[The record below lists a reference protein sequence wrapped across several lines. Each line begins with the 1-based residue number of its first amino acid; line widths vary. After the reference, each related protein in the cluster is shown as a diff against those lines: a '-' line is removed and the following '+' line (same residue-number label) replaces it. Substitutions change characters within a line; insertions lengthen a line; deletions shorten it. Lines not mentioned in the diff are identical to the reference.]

1 MAPPL
6 ANERLL
12 PLLLLAAG
20 TAICSLINA
29 SAATTTTSDNQNAD
43 RPPTVRMLAIFDQ
56 ADMETMERVMQKTL
70 IALNKEKTAWTGASF
85 VSGTANDNTS
95 SSAAGSVQL
104 RGSRFNMKR
113 RKDWLAGRLT
123 VESVAFSSQWWAN
136 QTADNL
142 NRLILTHRPIAVLAL
157 SADEQSVFR
166 VALAAASFH
175 LPVIGARVQRGLDDS
190 SFRVRKGEQN
200 KNN

>member
-29 SAATTTTSDNQNAD
+29 SSATSDAD
-43 RPPTVRMLAIFDQ
+43 RPTVRILAVFDQ

-70 IALNKEKTAWTGASF
+70 IALNKEKTAWAGASF
-85 VSGTANDNTS
+85 TSGDNATS
-95 SSAAGSVQL
+95 SLSIGGSSVP
-104 RGSRFNMKR
+104 RVGSSRLLNTKR
-113 RKDWLAGRLT
+113 RKEWLAGRLT

-142 NRLILTHRPIAVLAL
+142 NHLILSHRPIAVLAL

-175 LPVIGARVQRGLDDS
+175 LPVVGARAQRGLDDS
-190 SFRVRKGEQN
+190 SFRVSRTLFLSMS
-200 KNN
+200 